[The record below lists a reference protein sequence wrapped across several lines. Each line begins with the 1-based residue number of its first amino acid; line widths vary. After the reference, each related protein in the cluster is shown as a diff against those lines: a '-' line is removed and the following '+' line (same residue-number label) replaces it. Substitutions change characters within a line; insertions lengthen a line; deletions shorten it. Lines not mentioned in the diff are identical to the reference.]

1 MARKVSRSRSRR
13 SSVRSRSRSRQPD
26 KSVLT
31 KGQLYLNHH
40 DEEKVLL
47 FATGIVFGVGLAA
60 SLLDKFFFG
69 GLVALVVALVL
80 VFLENNQ
87 KLHDQ

>member
-1 MARKVSRSRSRR
+1 MAKRR
-13 SSVRSRSRSRQPD
+13 ARARARQRARTRRLN

-31 KGQLYLNHH
+31 KEQLYLNQH

-47 FATGIVFGVGLAA
+47 FTTGIVLGVGLAA
-60 SLLDKFFFG
+60 SLLDRFIFG

-80 VFLENNQ
+80 IFIESNQ
-87 KLHDQ
+87 KFHV